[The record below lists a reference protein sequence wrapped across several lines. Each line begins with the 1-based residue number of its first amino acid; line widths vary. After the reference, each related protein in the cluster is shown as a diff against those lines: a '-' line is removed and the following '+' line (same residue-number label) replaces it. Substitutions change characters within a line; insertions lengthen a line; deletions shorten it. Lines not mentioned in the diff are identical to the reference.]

1 MKIENNTNP
10 QYTALDKQPMT
21 FNHNQKIQIQCEY
34 IHQYMV
40 NSDNENYMRNNFS
53 TITDGSKSSN
63 REAHS
68 LNYIRNKMIFG

>member
-21 FNHNQKIQIQCEY
+21 FNHNQKQIQCEY
-34 IHQYMV
+34 IYQYMV

-53 TITDGSKSSN
+53 TIIDGFKSSN
-63 REAHS
+63 RETHS